1 MTTKGVSQKGTEE
14 AVAKPS
20 VWWEQ
25 ILPPALLSLITFL
38 IYYPSFGYPFQFD
51 DIANI
56 TKFYHIRIDNPFS
69 NITRGRWFS
78 HLLNSMN
85 YKIGRFDPFYYRM
98 TNTLIHILAGIA
110 VFFLIFNICKLLKKK
125 AFFLNN
131 ASLLATFSAGLFLLH
146 PVQTQTVSYVIQARL
161 EGVAGLFVLAS
172 LCFFI
177 GMFRAQSKAGKAG
190 FTLLFILGS
199 FLSCATK
206 EIAVVIPLL
215 AVLIDWLFISQEK
228 WSVFK
233 KHLVWYAI
241 LSVCFLVLLIKYIGW
256 PLFWSIIKMKGV
268 VPNNRGNILTDHA
281 LSMITMRD
289 FVISQFKVVWHYF
302 MIFFWPFGISVEYD
316 WRLSRNF
323 WAPDALFPFLGLVA
337 SLSFVLYNLV
347 RKRLTT
353 LTFGVLWFFISVF
366 PRSFVTPAPELVCD
380 YKSYLASVGV
390 FFMIAVFAAKLAH
403 GLYAIIKEQ
412 KILEKLPDVL
422 QGRQQAFL
430 MIVLVMLAPVGYAGF
445 MRNGVWESSEIFWAD
460 SAKKAPKKARVHNNY
475 GVALAEAGKLDEA
488 VSAYKK
494 AIKLD
499 RYYEDPL
506 SNIAV
511 AYSMK
516 DDLDSAI
523 EHLKKAICIRPHY
536 PEAHNNLGSLY
547 TQQKKYDLAEKT
559 LKRAIELR
567 PWYGKAYYNLARLAE
582 IQKDSQKVWKYLKS
596 AVEGDLDIPQVFA
609 KYGMASMVLKK
620 YDEAEKAFSTIVKRG
635 KADDEVWFNLA
646 NCYFM
651 KKQYSKAQEV
661 YARLVHNNP
670 VEVKYVFNLAESLY
684 MAKEYGKALEVFKRV
699 VSLPNTL
706 AQGFLRLG
714 SCLEQLKRTDEAKD
728 FFEQLLKLPG
738 ATGEFKKVVSNEVT
752 RLSLQSELKSGKG
765 SIKLSKLNSIIKKN
779 SKNKAS

>member
-1 MTTKGVSQKGTEE
+1 MTAKDSAQKIVKEVG
-14 AVAKPS
+14 KSS

-25 ILPPALLSLITFL
+25 VLPPALLSIITFL

-56 TKFYHIRIDNPFS
+56 TKFYHIRIESPFS

-78 HLLNSMN
+78 NLLNSFN

-110 VFFLIFNICKLLKKK
+110 VFFLVFNICKLMKKK

-177 GMFRAQSKAGKAG
+177 GMFRASSKTGKAF
-190 FTLLFILGS
+190 FTFLFAFFS

-206 EIAVVIPLL
+206 EIVVVIPLL

-233 KHLVWYAI
+233 KHLVWYMV
-241 LSVCFLVLLIKYIGW
+241 LSVGFLALIIKHIGL

-281 LSMITMRD
+281 LHVITMKD
-289 FVISQFKVVWHYF
+289 YVISQFKVVWHYF

-316 WRLSRNF
+316 WRLSRSF
-323 WAPDALFPFLGLVA
+323 WAPDSLFPFLGLVTG
-337 SLSFVLYNLV
+337 LSFIFYNLV
-347 RKRLTT
+347 RKRWTA

-390 FFMIAVFAAKLAH
+390 FFMISVFMVKIAH

-412 KILEKLPDVL
+412 KILEKFPHFL

-430 MIVLVMLAPVGYAGF
+430 MIVLILLAPVGYAGF
-445 MRNGVWESSEIFWAD
+445 VRNGVWESSEIFWAD
-460 SAKKAPKKARVHNNY
+460 CAKKAPTKARVHNNH

-488 VSAYKK
+488 ISAYKK
-494 AIKLD
+494 AIALD
-499 RYYEDPL
+499 HYYEDPL

-523 EHLKKAICIRPHY
+523 AHLKQAICIRPHY

-547 TQQKKYDLAEKT
+547 TQQKKYELAEKS
-559 LKRAIELR
+559 LKRALELR
-567 PWYGKAYYNLARLAE
+567 PWYGKANYNLARLAE
-582 IQKDSQKVWKYLKS
+582 LQKDKKKVWQYLKA

-635 KADDEVWFNLA
+635 KADDEIWFNLG

-651 KKQYSKAQEV
+651 KKQYEKAQKV
-661 YARLVHNNP
+661 YAQLVKNNP
-670 VEVKYVFNLAESLY
+670 VEVKYAFNLAESLY
-684 MAKEYGKALEVFKRV
+684 MAKDYGRALEIFKRV

-706 AQGFLRLG
+706 AQAFLRLG
-714 SCLEQLKRTDEAKD
+714 SCLEQLKRTNEAKD

-738 ATGEFKKVVSNEVT
+738 ATGEFKRVVSNEIT

-765 SIKLSKLNSIIKKN
+765 SIKLSKLNNIIKKN
-779 SKNKAS
+779 SKNKTS